1 MSEVETPRRSR
12 WIIGLCGFAVLAFV
26 AGIACMIWAKNAGTP
41 ITSDE
46 PYVWDGQSNIV
57 IAYHADYAPGEET
70 CTVTPVDGGWGPSPF
85 RLSEYHRDLGGI
97 MGVRGETLLK
107 QNYGSQALI
116 TCTKDGDRVLTG
128 APAVAADFWFFGPVL
143 AFWALVAALVIY
155 VRRQRRAVA

>member
-26 AGIACMIWAKNAGTP
+26 ASIASLVWAKNAGTP

-46 PYVWDGQSNIV
+46 PYVWDGQSNIM

-70 CTVTPVDGGWGPSPF
+70 CTVTSVDGVWGPSPF
-85 RLSEYHRDLGGI
+85 HMGKYHRDLGGI
-97 MGVRGETLLK
+97 MGVRGEALLR
-107 QNYGSQALI
+107 QNYGSEAVI
-116 TCTKDGDRVLTG
+116 TCTKNGDKVLVG
-128 APAVAADFWFFGPVL
+128 GEAIAAEYWLYGHFIAV
-143 AFWALVAALVIY
+143 WALVAALVIY